1 VVRTKVQQK
10 SRLFKPDQDSE
21 SPIIAGDTSMT
32 NTPKTLGN
40 STLQVG
46 RIGLGCMGM
55 SEFYGGTRDEADHI
69 KTLHTAID
77 LGINLFDT
85 ADMYGVGHNEE
96 LVSKAF
102 SDRWDK
108 VTVATKFGVRRGAN
122 GEWLGI
128 SGRPEYV
135 KEACEKSLKRLGL
148 ETIDLYYQHR
158 PDPNVPVEE
167 SVGAMKE
174 LVEEGKV
181 RFIGLSEFST
191 EQIRAAHAVHP
202 ITALQT
208 EYSLWTRNVEAGI
221 LEACRDLGIAF
232 VAYAPLGRGFLTG
245 AIPNREALDA
255 NDWRRENPRFSDEAL
270 AENARFV
277 ELIRDIAAQKGATEA
292 QVALAWVL
300 AQGEDIFMIPG
311 TRRIERLKENLGA
324 WKVQFT
330 AAELAE
336 IRSRLPQE
344 TAGSRY

>member
-1 VVRTKVQQK
+1 MKTRT
-10 SRLFKPDQDSE
+10 L
-21 SPIIAGDTSMT
+21 T

-55 SEFYGGTRDEADHI
+55 SEFYAGTRDEASHI
-69 KTLHTAID
+69 KTLHAAID
-77 LGINLFDT
+77 LGINHFDT

-96 LVSKAF
+96 LLSKAF
-102 SDRWDK
+102 ADRWDQ
-108 VTVATKFGVRRGAN
+108 VTVATKFGMRRGAN

-135 KEACEKSLKRLGL
+135 KEACERSLKRLGL
-148 ETIDLYYQHR
+148 ETLDLYYQHR
-158 PDPNVPVEE
+158 PDPNVPVED
-167 SVGAMKE
+167 SVGAMKQ
-174 LVEEGKV
+174 LVEQGKV

-208 EYSLWTRNVEAGI
+208 EYSLWTRNVEQEGI
-221 LEACRDLGIAF
+221 LAACRELGIAF
-232 VAYAPLGRGFLTG
+232 VAYSPLGRGFLTG

-255 NDWRRENPRFSDEAL
+255 NDWRLHNPRFSEEAL

-277 ELIRDIAAQKGATEA
+277 ELLRDIAAQKGATPA

-300 AQGEDIFMIPG
+300 AQGEDIFTIPG
-311 TRRIERLKENLGA
+311 TRSIERLKENLGA
-324 WKVQFT
+324 WKVEFT
-330 AAELAE
+330 AEELAE

-344 TAGSRY
+344 TTGSRY

>member
-1 VVRTKVQQK
+1 M
-10 SRLFKPDQDSE
+10 
-21 SPIIAGDTSMT
+21 I
-32 NTPKTLGN
+32 NTPKTLGD

-55 SEFYGGTRDEADHI
+55 SEFYGGTRDEAGHI
-69 KTLHTAID
+69 KTLHAAVD

-96 LVSKAF
+96 LLSKAF

-108 VTVATKFGVRRGAN
+108 VTVATKFGIRRGPG
-122 GEWLGI
+122 GEWLDVC
-128 SGRPEYV
+128 GRPEYV

-167 SVGAMKE
+167 SVGAMKK

-208 EYSLWTRNVEAGI
+208 EYSLWTRNVEEEI
-221 LEACRDLGIAF
+221 LTTCRDLSIAF

-255 NDWRRENPRFSDEAL
+255 NDWRRDNPRFSDEAL

-300 AQGEDIFMIPG
+300 AQGENIFMIPG

-330 AAELAE
+330 LEELAE

-344 TAGSRY
+344 TVGSRY

>member
-1 VVRTKVQQK
+1 
-10 SRLFKPDQDSE
+10 
-21 SPIIAGDTSMT
+21 MT

-55 SEFYGGTRDEADHI
+55 SEFYGGTVDDAGHI
-69 KTLHTAID
+69 KILQTAID
-77 LGINLFDT
+77 LGINHFDT

-96 LVSKAF
+96 LLSKAF
-102 SDRWDK
+102 SGRWDK
-108 VTVATKFGVRRGAN
+108 ITVATKFGVQRGAN

-128 SGRPEYV
+128 CGRPEYV

-181 RFIGLSEFST
+181 RFIGLSEFSA
-191 EQIRAAHAVHP
+191 EQLRAAHGVHP

-208 EYSLWTRNVEAGI
+208 EYSLWTRNVEEEGI
-221 LEACRDLGIAF
+221 LEACRELGIAF
-232 VAYAPLGRGFLTG
+232 VAYSPLGRGFLTG
-245 AIPNREALDA
+245 AIPNREALDTT
-255 NDWRRENPRFSDEAL
+255 DWRLENPRFSDEAL

-277 ELIRDIAAQKGATEA
+277 ELIRDIAAQKDATEA
-292 QVALAWVL
+292 QVALAWIL
-300 AQGEDIFMIPG
+300 AQGEDVFMIPG
-311 TRRIERLKENLGA
+311 TRHIERLKENLGS

-330 AAELAE
+330 AEELEE
-336 IRSRLPQE
+336 IRKRLPQE

>member
-1 VVRTKVQQK
+1 
-10 SRLFKPDQDSE
+10 
-21 SPIIAGDTSMT
+21 MT

-40 STLQVG
+40 STLLLG

-55 SEFYGGTRDEADHI
+55 SEFYGGQRDEAGHI
-69 KTLHTAID
+69 RTLQAAID
-77 LGINLFDT
+77 LGINHFDT

-96 LVSKAF
+96 LLSKAF

-108 VTVATKFGVRRGAN
+108 VNVATKFGVRRGAG
-122 GEWLGI
+122 GEWLGVC
-128 SGRPEYV
+128 GRPEYV

-148 ETIDLYYQHR
+148 EKIDLYYQHR

-181 RFIGLSEFST
+181 RFIGVSEFSA
-191 EQIRAAHAVHP
+191 EQIRAAHAVCP

-208 EYSLWTRNVEAGI
+208 EYSLWTRNVEEEGI
-221 LEACRDLGIAF
+221 LAACRELGIAF

-245 AIPNREALDA
+245 AIPNRAALDA
-255 NDWRRENPRFSDEAL
+255 NDWRRDNPRFSDQAL
-270 AENARFV
+270 AENTRFL
-277 ELIRDIAAQKGATEA
+277 ELVRDLAAQKNATEA

-300 AQGEDIFMIPG
+300 AQGDDIFTIPG

-324 WKVQFT
+324 LEVQFT
-330 AAELAE
+330 AEELAT

>member
-1 VVRTKVQQK
+1 
-10 SRLFKPDQDSE
+10 
-21 SPIIAGDTSMT
+21 MT

-55 SEFYGGTRDEADHI
+55 SEFYGGACDDAGHI
-69 KTLHTAID
+69 KILQTAID
-77 LGINLFDT
+77 LGINHFDT

-96 LVSKAF
+96 LLSKAF

-108 VTVATKFGVRRGAN
+108 ITVATKFGVLRGAN
-122 GEWLGI
+122 AEWLGI
-128 SGRPEYV
+128 CGRPEYV

-158 PDPNVPVEE
+158 PDPNVPVED

-174 LVEEGKV
+174 LVEQGKV
-181 RFIGLSEFST
+181 RFIGLSEFSA
-191 EQIRAAHAVHP
+191 EQLRAAHGVHP

-208 EYSLWTRNVEAGI
+208 EYSLWTRNVEEEGI
-221 LEACRDLGIAF
+221 LEVCRELGIAF
-232 VAYAPLGRGFLTG
+232 VAYSPLGRGFLTG
-245 AIPNREALDA
+245 AIPNREALDTT
-255 NDWRRENPRFSDEAL
+255 DWRLENPRFSDEAL

-277 ELIRDIAAQKGATEA
+277 ELIRDIAAQKDATEA
-292 QVALAWVL
+292 QVALAWIL
-300 AQGEDIFMIPG
+300 AQGEDVFMIPG
-311 TRRIERLKENLGA
+311 TRHIERLKENLGS

-330 AAELAE
+330 AEELEE
-336 IRSRLPQE
+336 IRQRLPQE